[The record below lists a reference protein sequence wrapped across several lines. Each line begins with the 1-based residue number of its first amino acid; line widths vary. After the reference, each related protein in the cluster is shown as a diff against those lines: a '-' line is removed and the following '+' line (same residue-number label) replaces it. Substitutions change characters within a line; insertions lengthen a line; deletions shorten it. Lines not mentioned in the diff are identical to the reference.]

1 MENETFSVEYKR
13 LKLSEEDILII
24 KVDVGGLSE
33 EKSLERVK
41 SIRED
46 EFVKY
51 IESMGNKVI
60 VSYSGID
67 FQVLRLNENDKL
79 VVYADVSSMDEQQST
94 QYETLVSDKIGKVV
108 ENEILFVPVKNGS
121 PVLKVKNGD
130 VNE

>member
-24 KVDVGGLSE
+24 KVDVAGLSE
-33 EKSLERVK
+33 ENSLERVK
-41 SIRED
+41 SIRDD

-94 QYETLVSDKIGKVV
+94 EYESLVSNKIGQVV
-108 ENEILFVPVKNGS
+108 ENEIVFVPVKNGS

-130 VNE
+130 ANE